1 MCVNMEFIW
10 VEARVD
16 ILEEN
21 VLSRE
26 SIDRDRSLCT
36 LATPIKFGN
45 LSGREESGAMDIIQG
60 KGLVCRLEKREDE
73 REWLSV
79 FDCSDVEY
87 RFETIVRDQRYDWIS
102 NTGKLYLDR

>member
-1 MCVNMEFIW
+1 MREYGIYMGGGTCRYSR
-10 VEARVD
+10 RV
-16 ILEEN
+16 
-21 VLSRE
+21 SRE
-26 SIDRDRSLCT
+26 SINRDRSLCT
-36 LATPIKFGN
+36 LASPIKFGN

>member
-1 MCVNMEFIW
+1 M
-10 VEARVD
+10 
-16 ILEEN
+16 
-21 VLSRE
+21 S
-26 SIDRDRSLCT
+26 
-36 LATPIKFGN
+36 PIKFGN
-45 LSGREESGAMDIIQG
+45 LSGREESGVMDIIQG

>member
-1 MCVNMEFIW
+1 MREYGIYMGGGTCRYSR
-10 VEARVD
+10 RV
-16 ILEEN
+16 L
-21 VLSRE
+21 RE

-36 LATPIKFGN
+36 LASSIKFGN

>member
-1 MCVNMEFIW
+1 M
-10 VEARVD
+10 VER
-16 ILEEN
+16 
-21 VLSRE
+21 
-26 SIDRDRSLCT
+26 IDRSIQGEIDPCARWHTVC
-36 LATPIKFGN
+36 AIKFGN